1 MGPWRKAGRLG
12 FFRAIPGCVQPEG
25 VAERL
30 RVGDRRRTSP
40 PQNTA
45 CSQGAPPTVTPP
57 TAPLKPFLIPMRLR
71 DMSLMAHGARI
82 IRKVGIVEGSPL
94 ELLKGT
100 LDTLILKTLSRG
112 PNHGYGIA
120 RWLRESS
127 ADAFQVEEGALYPA
141 LRRLEKRGFLI
152 SGWDVTE
159 TGREAKFYRLT
170 EDGRAE
176 LEAALAHWS
185 RYVSAMGQVLD
196 SGGRA

>member
-1 MGPWRKAGRLG
+1 
-12 FFRAIPGCVQPEG
+12 
-25 VAERL
+25 
-30 RVGDRRRTSP
+30 
-40 PQNTA
+40 
-45 CSQGAPPTVTPP
+45 
-57 TAPLKPFLIPMRLR
+57 
-71 DMSLMAHGARI
+71 MAHGARI

-196 SGGRA
+196 SGGRV